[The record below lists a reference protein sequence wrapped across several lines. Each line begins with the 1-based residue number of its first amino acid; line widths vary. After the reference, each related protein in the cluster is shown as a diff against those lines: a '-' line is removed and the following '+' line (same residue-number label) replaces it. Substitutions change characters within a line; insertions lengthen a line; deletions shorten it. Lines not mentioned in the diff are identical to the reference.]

1 MEKDKGK
8 IIIDYHKEN
17 THIENSYL
25 LTTRKAIR
33 EEVET
38 IIFVREAKRYP
49 VRKHKSSYVNE
60 WKGHNR
66 LYKIGYK
73 QDHTKDVDL
82 EERITP
88 MEKLKGLLMDLIWLI
103 IGGI

>member
-1 MEKDKGK
+1 MK
-8 IIIDYHKEN
+8 IDYSVKN

-25 LTTRKAIR
+25 LTTRKAIK
-33 EEVET
+33 EEVDT

-49 VRKHKSSYVNE
+49 IRKFKSSYVNE

-73 QDHTKDVDL
+73 TDHTKDVDL
-82 EERITP
+82 EERLTP
-88 MEKLKGLLMDLIWLI
+88 KEKIKGIFIDLIWLI

>member
-1 MEKDKGK
+1 MK
-8 IIIDYHKEN
+8 IDYHKEN

-38 IIFVREAKRYP
+38 IIFVREAKRYHI
-49 VRKHKSSYVNE
+49 RKFKTSYVNE
-60 WKGHNR
+60 WVGHNR

-82 EERITP
+82 EERLTP
-88 MEKLKGLLMDLIWLI
+88 KEKIKGIFMDLIWLV

>member
-66 LYKIGYK
+66 LYNMGLFRN
-73 QDHTKDVDL
+73 HTKDVDL
-82 EERITP
+82 Q
-88 MEKLKGLLMDLIWLI
+88 EKETIFEKIVWLI
-103 IGGI
+103 LGGI